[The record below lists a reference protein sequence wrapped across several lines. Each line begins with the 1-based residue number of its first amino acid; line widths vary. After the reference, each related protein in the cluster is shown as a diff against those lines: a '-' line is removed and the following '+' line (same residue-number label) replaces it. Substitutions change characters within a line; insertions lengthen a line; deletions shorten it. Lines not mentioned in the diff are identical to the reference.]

1 MPGFLSGLFIGSTP
15 GLLLLEFLTPTD
27 FGPFV
32 SIVIIGGL
40 AITLL
45 GVFKSRSLGG
55 FISGLVVGL
64 GLGIMLLGLI

>member
-40 AITLL
+40 AITLF